1 MSMNV
6 YYSIKLGIEK
16 EWVSD
21 SVNLEGRKKLKYNVV
36 YVDELQFSSFRE
48 TYIVDRFDT
57 LKEAEKALTLD
68 LRQCVGEYADCPHH
82 NYGYQRN
89 KRIEREQA
97 EKAKKKTKSKK
108 EKKEVD

>member
-1 MSMNV
+1 MSINV

-16 EWVSD
+16 EWVSEK
-21 SVNLEGRKKLKYNVV
+21 NRKKLKYNVV
-36 YVDELQFSSFRE
+36 YVDELQFSGFRE

-57 LKEAEKALTLD
+57 IEEAEKALTLD

-82 NYGYQRN
+82 NYEYQRN

-108 EKKEVD
+108 ESGNV

>member
-1 MSMNV
+1 MSINV

-16 EWVSD
+16 EWVSEK
-21 SVNLEGRKKLKYNVV
+21 NRKKLKYNVV
-36 YVDELQFSSFRE
+36 YVDELQFSGFRE

-57 LKEAEKALTLD
+57 IEEAEKALTLD

-82 NYGYQRN
+82 NYEYQRN

-108 EKKEVD
+108 ESVNV

>member
-16 EWVSD
+16 EWVSEK
-21 SVNLEGRKKLKYNVV
+21 NRKKLKYNVV
-36 YVDELQFSSFRE
+36 YVDELQFSGFRE

-57 LKEAEKALTLD
+57 IEEAEKALTLD

-82 NYGYQRN
+82 NYEYQRN

-108 EKKEVD
+108 ESVNV

>member
-1 MSMNV
+1 MSINV

-16 EWVSD
+16 EWVSEK
-21 SVNLEGRKKLKYNVV
+21 NRKKLKYNVV
-36 YVDELQFSSFRE
+36 YVDELQFSGFRE

-57 LKEAEKALTLD
+57 LEEAEKALTVD

-82 NYGYQRN
+82 NYEYQRN

-108 EKKEVD
+108 ESVNV

>member
-16 EWVSD
+16 EWVSEK
-21 SVNLEGRKKLKYNVV
+21 NRKKLKYNVV
-36 YVDELQFSSFRE
+36 YVDELQFSGFRE

-57 LKEAEKALTLD
+57 IEEAEKALTVD

-82 NYGYQRN
+82 NYEYQRN

-108 EKKEVD
+108 ESVNV

>member
-1 MSMNV
+1 MSINV

-16 EWVSD
+16 EWVSEK
-21 SVNLEGRKKLKYNVV
+21 NRKKLKYNVV
-36 YVDELQFSSFRE
+36 YVDELQFSGLWE

-57 LKEAEKALTLD
+57 IEEAEKALTLD

-82 NYGYQRN
+82 NYEYQRN

-108 EKKEVD
+108 ESVNV

>member
-1 MSMNV
+1 MSINV

-16 EWVSD
+16 EWVSEK
-21 SVNLEGRKKLKYNVV
+21 NRKKLKYNVV
-36 YVDELQFSSFRE
+36 YVDELQFSGFRE

-57 LKEAEKALTLD
+57 IEEAEKALTVD

-82 NYGYQRN
+82 NYEYQRN

-108 EKKEVD
+108 EKANVT

>member
-1 MSMNV
+1 MNV

-36 YVDELQFSSFRE
+36 YVDELQHSGFRE

-57 LKEAEKALTLD
+57 LEEAEKALTLD
-68 LRQCVGEYADCPHH
+68 LRQCVSEYADCPQ
-82 NYGYQRN
+82 YMYEYERN

-108 EKKEVD
+108 ERANVT